1 MRRRGLWTS
10 REISS
15 IIGRI
20 LWRRGLTLEPNC
32 RVAPVIQILRR
43 VSQER
48 ATLGGWDARGVSLTD
63 DEAGLL
69 ESAWS
74 EVLANPVQSVTGKTY
89 RQTCVFMATDA
100 SDDYW
105 GELFFDELGQV
116 VSEMPH
122 IFDANLRERVP
133 AKGDQ
138 TGRGRAETSIFL
150 KELFAACW
158 SIKGYMQRH
167 EGAFEFNIAV
177 DNTAA
182 AAALR
187 HMYSSN
193 VVACHELDRLWEK
206 LSSRGCFHPRFLRK
220 VGGQCVR
227 HGVAEFLF
235 CLDGC

>member
-89 RQTCVFMATDA
+89 RQICVFMATDA

-133 AKGDQ
+133 AKG
-138 TGRGRAETSIFL
+138 
-150 KELFAACW
+150 
-158 SIKGYMQRH
+158 
-167 EGAFEFNIAV
+167 
-177 DNTAA
+177 
-182 AAALR
+182 
-187 HMYSSN
+187 
-193 VVACHELDRLWEK
+193 
-206 LSSRGCFHPRFLRK
+206 
-220 VGGQCVR
+220 
-227 HGVAEFLF
+227 
-235 CLDGC
+235 